1 MLDTII
7 TVILLSLFGASFI
20 SGILSQRE
28 ITKFT
33 KWLHANR
40 YHDWLKLGAPGTP
53 FWKGEAKPGQEPSYR
68 TPFNSFRRTF
78 INSVPAFLK
87 KFNEEEARRTLR
99 KYQTLNRFSIISLFA
114 FGAMV
119 FIAVLIS
126 PK

>member
-1 MLDTII
+1 MDSIITII
-7 TVILLSLFGASFI
+7 LTSLFGASFI
-20 SGILSQRE
+20 SGFLSERE
-28 ITKFT
+28 IIKFT

-40 YHDWLKLGAPGTP
+40 YHDWLKLGAPDTP
-53 FWKGEAKPGQEPSYR
+53 FWKGVVKPGQKPSYR

-87 KFNEEEARRTLR
+87 KFKEEEARRTLR
-99 KYQTLNRFSIISLFA
+99 KYQTLNRLSTINLFA
-114 FGAMV
+114 FVVMV

>member
-1 MLDTII
+1 MLDAII

-40 YHDWLKLGAPGTP
+40 YHDWLKLGAPGAP
-53 FWKGEAKPGQEPSYR
+53 FWKGEAKPGQEPRYR
-68 TPFNSFRRTF
+68 THFNRFSRTF
-78 INSVPAFLK
+78 INSVPAFIK
-87 KFNEEEARRTLR
+87 KFKEEEARKILR
-99 KYQTLNRFSIISLFA
+99 KEQALRRFSTITLFA
-114 FGAMV
+114 FGAMI

>member
-1 MLDTII
+1 MDTLI
-7 TVILLSLFGASFI
+7 TVILLSLFGASLI

-40 YHDWLKLGAPGTP
+40 YHHWLKLRAPGTP
-53 FWKGEAKPGQEPSYR
+53 FWKGEGKPGQEPRYR
-68 TPFNSFRRTF
+68 SHFNGFSRNF
-78 INSVPAFLK
+78 INKVPAFIK
-87 KFNEEEARRTLR
+87 KFKEDEAQKILQ
-99 KYQTLNRFSIISLFA
+99 KYQSLHRFAFISLIA
-114 FGAMV
+114 FGVMI

>member
-1 MLDTII
+1 MLDAII

-20 SGILSQRE
+20 SGFLSQRE

-53 FWKGEAKPGQEPSYR
+53 FWKGEAKPGQEPRYR
-68 TPFNSFRRTF
+68 THFNSFSRDF
-78 INSVPAFLK
+78 INSVPTFIK
-87 KFNEEEARRTLR
+87 KFKEEEARKILR
-99 KYQTLNRFSIISLFA
+99 KEQALRRFSTITLFA
-114 FGAMV
+114 FGAMI